1 MVSSPRLLFLHLMR
15 LLSSLPWGT
24 LSSTEIVIDLLL
36 LLRLSSLVLMLSRLS
51 SELIL
56 LLVLLLVTLSLLSLF
71 RWMLELPY
79 SCTESPSEVVLRRDI
94 FVVVIISRRAI
105 LYRRF
110 LLLRWWPLNLCSSPT
125 CIVLERRLLR
135 LILWLWIEVFF
146 LYC

>member
-94 FVVVIISRRAI
+94 FFVVIISRRAI

-110 LLLRWWPLNLCSSPT
+110 LLLRWWPLHLCSSPT
-125 CIVLERRLLR
+125 CIVLERRLFR

-146 LYC
+146 LY